1 MWQQETISCQIGLL
15 ISIGSFTFALKVRT
29 EIHTKLNRQRQ
40 HSIFVSKRRNKEIYN
55 QQNLFGNWKPYFEA
69 CKQVQGRCK

>member
-40 HSIFVSKRRNKEIYN
+40 HSIFVSKR
-55 QQNLFGNWKPYFEA
+55 
-69 CKQVQGRCK
+69 